1 MAGAVIRLD
10 GIIDPSEHFDGPW
23 KSLQVHRLG
32 PGESLDYSAD
42 DTEAGVYVIAGSG
55 EADLRSASVPL
66 RAGDALTFV
75 KGSAGSLRAADAGL
89 DLFIVT
95 LLT

>member
-10 GIIDPSEHFDGPW
+10 DVIDPSEHFDGPW
-23 KSLQVHRLG
+23 KSLRVHRLG
-32 PGESLDYSAD
+32 PGESIDYEAD
-42 DTEAGVYVIAGSG
+42 DTEAGIYVISGSG
-55 EADLRSASVPL
+55 EADLGSATVPL

-75 KGSAGSLRAADAGL
+75 KGSAGSLRAGEAGL

-95 LLT
+95 LLA